1 MLKSKEYQIM
11 TMKESIHNYELI
23 MKSLLNKL
31 ENNNSISYRD
41 KELILRFKDDCFA
54 KGLSTAR
61 VVKYVYHLI
70 RLNEWLSK
78 DFEDATK
85 EDIQN
90 LVIKIEKCSYVEYTK
105 IELKICIKK
114 IYRMLKNTEDYP
126 PEVKWIKPGHI
137 KAERIKL
144 PEELLTEEDI
154 VKLINAA
161 NSQRDKAFIAMLY
174 ETGCRIGEIL
184 FIRIKHIQ
192 FDQYG
197 ALVMVSGKTG
207 SRRLRI
213 ITSVPYLTE
222 WLNNHKWKENPDA
235 YLWICR
241 GNRVISYRGI
251 QMMLNRIGGKARVK
265 KRLNPHNFRHSRATY
280 LANHL
285 TEAQMKVYFGWVR
298 ASDMAAVYVHLSGRD
313 VDNAILKVHGITN
326 NNDKEESKLNPKNC
340 PRCEKVNQATNK
352 FCSRCGMLLDRET
365 MMKIVEMDI
374 ERKEADRI
382 LDEMIKDEEF
392 REIFLRKARE
402 LVKQS

>member
-1 MLKSKEYQIM
+1 MNE
-11 TMKESIHNYELI
+11 TIHNYEI
-23 MKSLLNKL
+23 RMKSVLNKL
-31 ENNNSISYRD
+31 KDNNSIPERD
-41 KELILRFKDDCFA
+41 KEIILRFKEECFA
-54 KGLSTAR
+54 YGLSKAR
-61 VVKYVYHLI
+61 AIKYIYHLI
-70 RLNEWLSK
+70 KLREWLGI
-78 DFEDATK
+78 DFEDATE
-85 EDIQN
+85 EDIKS
-90 LVIKIEKCSYVEYTK
+90 LVITIGKSPYSEYTK
-105 IELKICIKK
+105 LELKISVKRLYKLI
-114 IYRMLKNTEDYP
+114 RNSNDYP
-126 PEVKWIKPGHI
+126 PEVKWIKPRRI

-154 VKLINAA
+154 IKLINAA
-161 NSQRDKAFIAMLY
+161 NSQRDKAFVAMLY

-197 ALVMVSGKTG
+197 AVVIVSGKTG

-222 WLNNHKWKENPDA
+222 WLNHHKHKENPDA
-235 YLWICR
+235 YMWISKE
-241 GNRVISYRGI
+241 NKVISYQGI
-251 QMMLNRIGGKARVK
+251 QKMMTNIGKRADIK

-280 LANHL
+280 LANRL
-285 TEAQMKVYFGWVR
+285 TDAQMREYFGWVR
-298 ASDMAAVYVHLSGRD
+298 TSDMAAIYVHLSGRD
-313 VDNAILKVHGITN
+313 VDQAILKIHGITN
-326 NNDKEESKLNPKNC
+326 NDDKEESKLKPKNC

-382 LDEMIKDEEF
+382 LDELIKDGEF
-392 REIFLRKARE
+392 REMFLRKARE